1 MLEAPPF
8 TSKRISWAT
17 LNPTIKILQS
27 PQIDIFL
34 FELVID
40 DYFKRIS
47 KIVDILNNERIIEYM
62 KYSLIFHIWWL
73 KLIR

>member
-1 MLEAPPF
+1 MLKAPHF
-8 TSKRISWAT
+8 NSKRISWT
-17 LNPTIKILQS
+17 TPNPTIKILQS

-62 KYSLIFHIWWL
+62 KYSLIFHI
-73 KLIR
+73 